1 MSGPHKRFLTWV
13 TVCFAVTLLPIFIL
27 NMLLLDSTLGNTHK
41 VLLASQWQQETRG
54 VTYAPT
60 LSDTHLFKTLRLN
73 DRLHDIDTVILG
85 SSTALGITA
94 AMFPDELRAYNFAQT
109 GHDLSSVIDEAE
121 FLLRHQ
127 PSLKSLVI
135 PLDWSI
141 SFIYQPDSP
150 AEIDL
155 SATANSGS
163 AEPNPVPWLSRAAD
177 ALSYPRIASLMD
189 ILNSSVHARHPWR
202 TFAGYFNNG
211 GGDDY
216 TCPDGTPAKDFD
228 IVHRGTCTGFRY
240 DGSATFASSSRVND
254 ARALIA
260 SATASNSKYYQNLT
274 AQQGLPNAALLLR
287 LADLADLARQHHV
300 QLILFL
306 PPLLPDMEQEFMR
319 HPLLSPYLDNT
330 KRTLNA
336 WADDHHLFLFD
347 AGQSERFS
355 CSSDEFLDEHHA
367 VASCY
372 AKVFKAL
379 WQAYHVHQISS
390 HIPK

>member
-41 VLLASQWQQETRG
+41 VLLASQWQQGTRG

-94 AMFPDELRAYNFAQT
+94 TMFPGELRAYNFAQT

-121 FLLRHQ
+121 FLIGHQ
-127 PSLKSLVI
+127 PSLRSLVI

-141 SFIYQPDSP
+141 GFIYQPASP
-150 AEIDL
+150 AAIDL
-155 SATANSGS
+155 SPAANTGEMPPMKVS
-163 AEPNPVPWLSRAAD
+163 WLSRAAD

-189 ILNSSVHARHPWR
+189 ILNSSVHAQHPWR
-202 TFAGYFNNG
+202 TFSGYFNND

-260 SATASNSKYYQNLT
+260 LATASNSKYFQNLAST
-274 AQQGLPNAALLLR
+274 HGVPDAALLNR
-287 LADLADLARQHHV
+287 LTGLVELAKQRHTQV
-300 QLILFL
+300 ILFM
-306 PPLLPDMEQEFMR
+306 PPLLPGMEQEFMR
-319 HPLLSPYLDNT
+319 HAQLAPYLDTT
-330 KRTLNA
+330 KHTLRA
-336 WADDHHLFLFD
+336 WAAEQHVFLFD
-347 AGQSERFS
+347 AGQSERFA
-355 CSSDEFLDEHHA
+355 CGSDEFLDEHHA

-372 AKVFKAL
+372 AKVFAAL
-379 WQAYHVHQISS
+379 WQS
-390 HIPK
+390 HSTFPSDTPQR